1 MENLTGLPHSHTPP
15 HTPFFPPT
23 FSLSERK
30 IFFLFLSQSL
40 LGGHILSIGF
50 SLFSPVIIACPSAG
64 CKPFGQAIFTGS
76 YRPRNDLSRAVFPAY
91 KSDAPAADLSPY
103 RRGEEAASAGD
114 APAYPVHGRFP
125 PATGLKSCVL
135 PPAPP
140 SVLAFSAVPTYFKSN
155 LLYNNQ
161 RKKSQKQCEKNILVL
176 QVKRESSLSY

>member
-1 MENLTGLPHSHTPP
+1 MMENLSGLPHSHTPP
-15 HTPFFPPT
+15 HTPFSSPT

-30 IFFLFLSQSL
+30 FFFLFLSQRL

-103 RRGEEAASAGD
+103 RRGGEAASAGD
-114 APAYPVHGRFP
+114 APAYPVPDQCP
-125 PATGLKSCVL
+125 PAADLKSCVL
-135 PPAPP
+135 PPTPP
-140 SVLAFSAVPTYFKSN
+140 SVPRFHSIAADFGFQDRKS
-155 LLYNNQ
+155 
-161 RKKSQKQCEKNILVL
+161 V
-176 QVKRESSLSY
+176 V